1 MQELLLLAKSK
12 GFQPRTF
19 STIWIFRGFIGEG
32 KKIVINKDCE
42 SNLLC
47 EIQRWLREVHKISI
61 YVDWGTV
68 FNMVKWHFELSN
80 ISTNSILTKTKYFD
94 TYEQAMES
102 GLFEALKLIK

>member
-19 STIWIFRGFIGEG
+19 STIWTFRGIIGEG

-47 EIQRWLREVHKISI
+47 EIQRWLREVHKIIVTADPITGFSKCEYCGI
-61 YVDWGTV
+61 D
-68 FNMVKWHFELSN
+68 
-80 ISTNSILTKTKYFD
+80 IS
-94 TYEQAMES
+94 
-102 GLFEALKLIK
+102 LIIFII